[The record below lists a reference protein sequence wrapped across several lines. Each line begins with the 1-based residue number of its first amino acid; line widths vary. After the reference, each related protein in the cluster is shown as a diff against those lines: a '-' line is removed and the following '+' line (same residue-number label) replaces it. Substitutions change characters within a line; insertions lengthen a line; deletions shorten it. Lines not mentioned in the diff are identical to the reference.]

1 MAALMKRRYLMYD
14 PHRKF
19 FTNKTLGT
27 IPRLLTPEEE
37 VFASEYENS
46 SSYHHQE
53 GELEIYMN
61 WVLVYGH
68 WF

>member
-1 MAALMKRRYLMYD
+1 MKRRYLMYE

-19 FTNKTLGT
+19 FTTETSGT

-37 VFASEYENS
+37 DYASEYETS
-46 SSYHHQE
+46 SSYKNQE

-68 WF
+68 W